1 MLIARVYVALFP
13 LALYLLAV
21 GVVNSQR
28 RPVLTTGTWDQAALA
43 FGLSGLVLVGPLQLI
58 LKSLKWMLVAPSA
71 PILLVGIFI
80 SGAAVLILSQP
91 RRLVIYNFDARQMR
105 EDLIGMLRSID
116 PEAVLAGSRMMLPRL
131 GLEIQIEAFPALRN
145 VSLIAGSE
153 LVNEPNWRL
162 LKQRLRDQLA
172 EVEVAPGLVGQGFV
186 AASGVFLFAP
196 LWFVVRDPAGIAQAF
211 LRILQFNFQ

>member
-1 MLIARVYVALFP
+1 
-13 LALYLLAV
+13 
-21 GVVNSQR
+21 
-28 RPVLTTGTWDQAALA
+28 
-43 FGLSGLVLVGPLQLI
+43 
-58 LKSLKWMLVAPSA
+58 
-71 PILLVGIFI
+71 
-80 SGAAVLILSQP
+80 
-91 RRLVIYNFDARQMR
+91 
-105 EDLIGMLRSID
+105 MLRTID